1 MQAIQ
6 TVELHPSQIERLNNQ
21 PEIKTKMYWSEDG
34 LWFIHETR
42 IIDIKHKNYMN
53 KVGEKDEAY

>member
-1 MQAIQ
+1 
-6 TVELHPSQIERLNNQ
+6 
-21 PEIKTKMYWSEDG
+21 MYWSEDG